1 MFQDK
6 RKFASLVI
14 ALSCFFCLELFLL
27 SAHIHI
33 NSKID
38 RDKVNCPVCRL
49 ARGAV
54 KFFYADKVV
63 KLHPLIVVT
72 VVSLATC
79 LIVSR
84 NIVQSSTIRGPPVVS
99 SCFSVWSQLGLLK
112 SITIW

>member
-1 MFQDK
+1 MFLDK
-6 RKFASLVI
+6 RKLALFAAVFG
-14 ALSCFFCLELFLL
+14 CFFFLEIFLF
-27 SAHIHI
+27 STHIHI
-33 NSKID
+33 NARIN
-38 RDKVNCPVCRL
+38 RNEVACPICQL

-84 NIVQSSTIRGPPVVS
+84 NIVQSSTIRGPPVV
-99 SCFSVWSQLGLLK
+99 
-112 SITIW
+112 